1 MFGVV
6 KTQNKGRLQLS
17 RSGLF
22 FFMANRILRDWT
34 ASESVD
40 SLSEGA
46 EVFFTRLIMKADDY
60 GSFHANPKLLKAA
73 LFPLKELKDTQILKW
88 IVECVNAK
96 VLFCYAA
103 DGRSYLRIVNF
114 GQRLR
119 NMRSTF
125 PQPDDNS
132 QQVAASVRESPPE
145 TETKRNE
152 VETETET
159 NAIGSETQPVS
170 IWPSFENFWE
180 LYEKKEDR
188 PKCEK
193 KWKTIKQG
201 AREKIME
208 HLELYV
214 RSTPDKKYR
223 KNPITYLNNQ
233 SWENEIIISQNG
245 KQSITA
251 QGTLDRLNSYSD

>member
-1 MFGVV
+1 
-6 KTQNKGRLQLS
+6 
-17 RSGLF
+17 
-22 FFMANRILRDWT
+22 MANRILRDWT
-34 ASESVD
+34 ASETIDV
-40 SLSEGA
+40 LSPEA

-60 GSFHANPKLLKAA
+60 GSFYSNPKLIRSA
-73 LFPLKELKDTQILKW
+73 LFPLKEYKDATISKW
-88 IVECVNAK
+88 VNECIEAK
-96 VLFCYAA
+96 VIFAYTV
-103 DGRSYLRIVNF
+103 DGREYLRIVNF

-119 NMRSTF
+119 NMRSSF
-125 PQPDDNS
+125 PQPVDNS
-132 QQVAASVRESPPE
+132 PQFAASSRNVPP
-145 TETKRNE
+145 ETKRNE

-159 NAIGSETQPVS
+159 NASADETPPVTV
-170 IWPSFENFWE
+170 WPSFDDFWN
-180 LYEKKEDR
+180 LYDKKEDR

-208 HLELYV
+208 HLQLYT

-233 SWENEIIISQNG
+233 SWENEIIIPSNG

-251 QGTLDRLNSYSD
+251 KGTLDRLNSYTD